1 MPVRPR
7 TYLDT
12 SVISYVT
19 NWPSRDIVTLAHQQ
33 ISRDWWE
40 RHRSKF
46 DLHISELVLYETG
59 RGDPDAAH
67 ARLEL
72 ISDLP
77 VLKINPAARSLAE
90 KIFGATT
97 LPDKAGADALHV
109 AVAAVNAMDFLLTW
123 NCTHLANGVVLKIV
137 NVVCRDNGYEPPIV
151 CTPEE
156 LMTP

>member
-1 MPVRPR
+1 MRAR

-33 ISRDWWE
+33 ITRDWWQ
-40 RHRSKF
+40 RHRANF
-46 DLHISELVLYETG
+46 DLHVSELVLYESG

-72 ISDLP
+72 IADLP
-77 VLKINPAARSLAE
+77 VLKINPAARALAE
-90 KIFGATT
+90 RIFGATT
-97 LPDKAGADALHV
+97 LPDKAGADALHL

-137 NVVCRDNGYEPPIV
+137 NAVCRDNGYEPPMV

>member
-1 MPVRPR
+1 MRAR

-33 ISRDWWE
+33 ITRDWWQ
-40 RHRSKF
+40 RHRANF
-46 DLHISELVLYETG
+46 DLHVSELVLYETG
-59 RGDPDAAH
+59 RGDPDAAR

-72 ISDLP
+72 IADLP

-97 LPDKAGADALHV
+97 LPDKAGADALHL
-109 AVAAVNAMDFLLTW
+109 AVSAVNAMDFLLTW
-123 NCTHLANGVVLKIV
+123 NCTHLANAVVLKIV
-137 NVVCRDNGYEPPIV
+137 NTVCRDNGYEPPIV